1 MFDHNRDC
9 TIHCSIICLVIQDMK
24 SEACPEPDCWRVV
37 TLCQHTTAVTTARN
51 RNVCVAFLNNLK
63 ISMTLSASKKTL

>member
-1 MFDHNRDC
+1 MIIGTAPFMV
-9 TIHCSIICLVIQDMK
+9 SIVCFVIQNIK

-37 TLCQHTTAVTTARN
+37 TLCQDTTAVTTARN
-51 RNVCVAFLNNLK
+51 RNVCLAFLNNLK